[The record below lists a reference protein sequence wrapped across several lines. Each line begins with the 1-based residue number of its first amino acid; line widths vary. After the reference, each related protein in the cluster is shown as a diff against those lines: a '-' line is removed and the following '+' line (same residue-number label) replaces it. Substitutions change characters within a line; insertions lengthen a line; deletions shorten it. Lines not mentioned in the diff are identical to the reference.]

1 MKRQLT
7 RRILLL
13 ILLLVALLHAA
24 DPPPF
29 FSEIGTIEAG
39 LSSITG
45 LRFTRPV
52 PYGVLNKDQL
62 RLFLEERIKK
72 ALKPADIRAEELT
85 LQMLGLIPSDFDL
98 RQNTVDLLTEQAAA
112 FYDYNKKKLFVLEGA
127 GGGLEER
134 TALVHELAHALA
146 DQHFHLGKY
155 IREGARSDD
164 GSTAR
169 LAVMEGQATWL
180 MAAYLSKQDGGPAE
194 VPDRMLELMT
204 ESIQSSAREYPV
216 FSKAPLY
223 IRESLVFPYA
233 SGMLFQNAV
242 FRKLGRDSF
251 SEVFT
256 HPPTSTQ
263 QILHPE
269 LYLAHHAPTN
279 PPTPRVPDP
288 HAFRTLADGNLGEFD
303 YRVLL
308 SQYSSDDE
316 GKAAAAHLAG
326 SSYALLEHKHDK
338 FPVLVYASTWDS
350 EQSARQYFDL
360 YGKVLR
366 GKWKTV
372 EFESQTPSELAG
384 HGDSGYFRTWLD
396 GATVNHIE
404 GWKSQLSVAQAS
416 SLRTGSKTRNLGY
429 TKE

>member
-1 MKRQLT
+1 MKHRLARRLLT
-7 RRILLL
+7 FLLL
-13 ILLLVALLHAA
+13 TALLLPAA
-24 DPPPF
+24 DAPAF

-39 LSSITG
+39 LSEITG
-45 LRFTRPV
+45 LPFTRVV

-62 RLFLEERIKK
+62 RVFLDQRMKK
-72 ALKPADIRAEELT
+72 ALKPSDVRAEELT
-85 LQMLGLIPSDFDL
+85 LKMLGLIPKDFDL

-127 GGGLEER
+127 SAGIEER
-134 TALVHELAHALA
+134 TALIHELAHALA

-180 MAAYLSKQDGGPAE
+180 MAAYLAKQNGEPAG
-194 VPDRMLELMT
+194 VPDHTLELMT

-223 IRESLVFPYA
+223 IRESLVFPY
-233 SGMLFQNAV
+233 SGGMLFQNAI
-242 FRKLGRDSF
+242 FQKLGRQSF

-256 HPPTSTQ
+256 HPPASTQ
-263 QILHPE
+263 QILHPD
-269 LYLAHHAPTN
+269 LYLSNHAPVV
-279 PPTPRVPDP
+279 PPLPRVPDP
-288 HAFRTLADGNLGEFD
+288 HAFRELADGNLGEFD

-308 SQYSSDDE
+308 SQYVDE
-316 GKAAAAHLAG
+316 EQGKRAAAHVCG
-326 SSYALLEHKHDK
+326 SSYALLEHKREK

-350 EQSARQYFDL
+350 QESAREYFKL
-360 YGKVLR
+360 CRQVLH

-372 EFESQTPSELAG
+372 ETESDTPSELAG
-384 HGDSGYFRTWLD
+384 HGDPGYFRIWLD
-396 GATVNHIE
+396 GTTVNQIE
-404 GWKSQLSVAQAS
+404 GWKSRLH
-416 SLRTGSKTRNLGY
+416 
-429 TKE
+429 

>member
-1 MKRQLT
+1 MKRHPARQPAVS
-7 RRILLL
+7 LLL
-13 ILLLVALLHAA
+13 LLLLVATLLHAA
-24 DPPPF
+24 DQPPI
-29 FSEIGTIEAG
+29 FSEIATMEAG
-39 LSSITG
+39 LADITG
-45 LRFTRPV
+45 LRFKHPV
-52 PYGVLNKDQL
+52 PYGVLTKDQL
-62 RLFLEERIKK
+62 RIFLDQRIKK
-72 ALKPADIRAEELT
+72 AIKPADMRAEELT

-112 FYDYNKKKLFVLEGA
+112 FYDYNKKKLFILA
-127 GGGLEER
+127 GSGSGIEDR

-155 IREGARSDD
+155 IREGELSDD

-180 MAAYLSKQDGGPAE
+180 MAAYLAKQDGGVAE
-194 VPDRMLELMT
+194 VPDRMLDLMT

-223 IRESLVFPYA
+223 IRESLVFPYS

-242 FRKLGRDSF
+242 FRKLGRASF

-256 HPPTSTQ
+256 NPPASTQ
-263 QILHPE
+263 QILHPD
-269 LYLAHHAPTN
+269 LYLAHHAPNN
-279 PPTPRVPDP
+279 PPAPRVPDP
-288 HAFRTLADGNLGEFD
+288 HSFRTLAEGNLGEFD

-308 SQYSSDDE
+308 SEYSSDE
-316 GKAAAAHLAG
+316 VGKDAATHLSG

-350 EQSARQYFDL
+350 PESARKYFEL
-360 YGKVLR
+360 YSKVLR

-372 EFESQTPSELAG
+372 EFDSETPSQLAG
-384 HGDSGYFRTWLD
+384 HGDPGYFRTWLD
-396 GATVNHIE
+396 RSTVNHIE
-404 GWKSQLSVAQAS
+404 GWKS
-416 SLRTGSKTRNLGY
+416 SLH
-429 TKE
+429 

>member
-1 MKRQLT
+1 MKRPSARSILPLV
-7 RRILLL
+7 LLL
-13 ILLLVALLHAA
+13 AALLYAA
-24 DPPPF
+24 DQPPF
-29 FSEIGTIEAG
+29 FSEIGTIESG

-52 PYGVLNKDQL
+52 PYGLLNKDQL
-62 RLFLEERIKK
+62 RVFLEDRIKK
-72 ALKPADIRAEELT
+72 ALKPSDLRAEELT
-85 LQMLGLIPSDFDL
+85 LKMLGLIPSDFDL

-112 FYDYNKKKLFVLEGA
+112 FYDYNKKKLFVLEGS
-127 GGGLEER
+127 GEGMEER

-155 IREGARSDD
+155 IQEGARSDD

-194 VPDRMLELMT
+194 VPDHMLDLMT
-204 ESIQSSAREYPV
+204 ESIQSSAREYPI

-233 SGMLFQNAV
+233 GGMIFQNAV

-256 HPPTSTQ
+256 HPPLSTQ
-263 QILHPE
+263 QIMHPD
-269 LYLAHHAPTN
+269 LYLAHRAPTN
-279 PPTPRVPDP
+279 PAPPRVPDP
-288 HAFRTLADGNLGEFD
+288 HAFRSLVEGNLGEFD

-308 SQYSSDDE
+308 SQYSTE
-316 GKAAAAHLAG
+316 EQGKAAATHLAG
-326 SSYALLEHKHDK
+326 SSYAVLEHKHDK
-338 FPVLVYASTWDS
+338 SPVLVYASTWDS
-350 EQSARQYFDL
+350 PESARQYFEL
-360 YGKVLR
+360 YVKVLR

-372 EFESQTPSELAG
+372 EFASQTPSELAG

-396 GATVNHIE
+396 GSTVNHIE
-404 GWKSQLSVAQAS
+404 GWKSQLH
-416 SLRTGSKTRNLGY
+416 
-429 TKE
+429 